1 MIDNPELTAKERER
15 AGGVLTKLMLARPID
30 EPAVVVTAHPDDE
43 TLAMGGRL
51 KTFKRLTLIQLTD
64 GAPPTCEGDAKR
76 AGFAHRMGY
85 AAERESEA
93 LQALAALDLN
103 CRRVLAGLPDQD
115 SIFFVPNL
123 LRILERELQGAALV
137 FTHPYEG
144 GHPDHDTAAFASQLA
159 CDLIRAK
166 GGTPPAR
173 LEFASYHHSSGALV
187 TGRFWPDQTCPE
199 IAVPLENE
207 AEKTKRRAL
216 AEYRTQASVI
226 AWFQPREEHYRAAPR
241 YDFARP
247 PPPGFAQYDLF
258 GWSMTAARWRSVAA
272 RYSIEARA

>member
-1 MIDNPELTAKERER
+1 MIGRPELITEERDR
-15 AGGVLTKLMLARPID
+15 ARDALTSLTLARPID
-30 EPAVVVTAHPDDE
+30 EPAVVVTAHPHDE

-51 KTFKRLTLIQLTD
+51 EIFKRLTLVQLTD
-64 GAPPTCEGDAKR
+64 GAPMSGADARR
-76 AGFAHRMGY
+76 AGFVHRMAY
-85 AAERESEA
+85 AAARENEV
-93 LQALAALDLN
+93 LRALAALDLN
-103 CRRVLAGLPDQD
+103 CRRIPAGVPDQE
-115 SIFFVPNL
+115 SVFFVPSL

-144 GHPDHDTAAFASQLA
+144 GHPDHDTAAFVTQLA
-159 CDLIRAK
+159 CDLIRAN

-199 IAVPLENE
+199 IAVPLESE

-216 AEYRTQASVI
+216 AEYRTQASVL
-226 AWFQPREEHYRAAPR
+226 AWFQPWEERYRAAPR

-247 PPPGFAQYDLF
+247 PPPGIAQYDLF
-258 GWSMTAARWRSVAA
+258 GWSMTAARWRDIAA
-272 RYSIEARA
+272 RYSVEARA